1 LHEEAAREEAGNQEG
16 GQNTPTAAPRSTPTP
31 APKKK
36 KQKNRTVSY
45 AQKLKEKIPARH
57 ETLVRMDGQSETETK
72 RTMSNLNIQEIG

>member
-1 LHEEAAREEAGNQEG
+1 
-16 GQNTPTAAPRSTPTP
+16 
-31 APKKK
+31 
-36 KQKNRTVSY
+36 VSY